1 MNMIHCHR
9 DPQRSDILLT
19 PKQAKQAKIWTTP
32 YKVMIEDQLGC

>member
-19 PKQAKQAKIWTTP
+19 PKQAKQATSP